1 MIEVKNIYQSY
12 GKKEVLKDVSLKI
25 KDNHITALIGPNGA
39 GKSTLLGVISRLIK
53 QTSGNVYIDNK
64 NTEEMKNRE
73 IAKKLSILRQN
84 NKIDLKLTVKELV
97 SFGRYPHS
105 KGRLTKKDQKI
116 IDEAINYLKLEDLK
130 DRYIDQMSGGQQ
142 QRAYIAMILA
152 QDTKYIFLD
161 EPLNNL
167 DMKYSVEMMLI
178 LEKLVKELNKT
189 IVIVMHDINI
199 AAAFSNHIVAMKDGK
214 IVKEGTPNEIID
226 KEILDAVF
234 DHDFCIAGVNGK
246 KVCVYNNIFEELEKE
261 FILEEIK

>member
-1 MIEVKNIYQSY
+1 MIEVKNVYQSY
-12 GKKEVLKDVSLKI
+12 GKKEVLKNINFKI

-53 QTSGNVYIDNK
+53 PSSGDIFIDNI
-64 NTEEMKNRE
+64 NTKEMKNSD
-73 IAKKLSILRQN
+73 IAKRLSVLRQN

-97 SFGRYPHS
+97 SFGRFPHS
-105 KGRLTKKDQKI
+105 KGRLTEEDKKI
-116 IDEAINYLKLEDLK
+116 INDSIKYMKLEDLK
-130 DRYIDQMSGGQQ
+130 DRYIDEMSGGQQ

-178 LEKLVKELNKT
+178 LEKLVKELEKT

-199 AAAFSNHIVAMKDGK
+199 AAAFASHIVTLKDG
-214 IVKEGTPNEIID
+214 IITNEGSPNEIID
-226 KEILDAVF
+226 KEILDEVF
-234 DHDFCIAGVNGK
+234 NHDFCIAGVNGK
-246 KVCVYNNIFEELEKE
+246 KICVYNNVFEEIEKG

>member
-1 MIEVKNIYQSY
+1 MIEVKNVYQSY
-12 GKKEVLKDVSLKI
+12 GKKEVLKNINFKI

-53 QTSGNVYIDNK
+53 PSSGDIFIDNI
-64 NTEEMKNRE
+64 NTKEMKNSD
-73 IAKKLSILRQN
+73 IAKRLSVLRQN

-97 SFGRYPHS
+97 SFGRFPHS
-105 KGRLTKKDQKI
+105 KGRLTEEDKKI
-116 IDEAINYLKLEDLK
+116 INDSIKYMKLEDLK
-130 DRYIDQMSGGQQ
+130 DRYIDEMSGGQQ

-178 LEKLVKELNKT
+178 LEKLVKELEKT

-199 AAAFSNHIVAMKDGK
+199 AAAFASHIVTLKDG
-214 IVKEGTPNEIID
+214 IITNEGSPNEIID
-226 KEILDAVF
+226 KEILDEVF

-246 KVCVYNNIFEELEKE
+246 KICVYNNVFEEIEKG